1 MEILYSRLPFLGWI
15 SPFPLLSISQ
25 NLEFCIYECPFGL
38 DFPFPLLSIPQNLN
52 SVFTIAIFGFD
63 FPFPLLSISQNL
75 EFCIYDC
82 HFSVQTVET
91 IAHLLTRLDPAEGAE
106 APADSDYLS
115 VSVQISE
122 FITFR

>member
-25 NLEFCIYECPFGL
+25 NLEFCIYKCPFGL
-38 DFPFPLLSIPQNLN
+38 DFPFPLLSIPQNSN

-115 VSVQISE
+115 VSYRVA
-122 FITFR
+122 